1 MLTSTLNA
9 TAANKNNTFEIIA
22 LQFQAGIDFA
32 AQETAMQKLNPIVQT
47 ASGFVSRDYYYSEE
61 NGHWIEFITWEDEA
75 AAKQASAD
83 MMKNENAL
91 AVFGM
96 VDQKTMLFSH
106 YQHKGGIGQ

>member
-22 LQFQAGIDFA
+22 LQFQTGIDFS
-32 AQETAMQKLNPIVQT
+32 AQETAMQNLNPIVQT

-83 MMKNENAL
+83 MMKNESAL